1 MRLAGDYSWSEWRSY
16 RDPPCHAD
24 VMTWRYCQHYWPF
37 VRGIHEYFCACA
49 QSMRDDV
56 SLKRRLSSAGRIH
69 KMITWIRRN
78 SQRASTWNTQN
89 SKCFFIA
96 SIIIN
101 KLLNKQ
107 SSCMWFQTPWPS
119 HHCNGDHKALS
130 HHDKTNP
137 SVTKIHRVVD
147 LPICLVHCF
156 YNEVMCVAKYYA
168 YRTHSHREISI
179 AVMDGL
185 ASIWHHGI
193 CKHHGGDYHTLY
205 IAVPDH
211 DDVDRSTF
219 IRSAPA

>member
-1 MRLAGDYSWSEWRSY
+1 MIWMTKLQGSAMSCWRHDVEILSALLAFCQGNPWIFLCMRPINERRRFIETSSLISWAH
-16 RDPPCHAD
+16 P
-24 VMTWRYCQHYWPF
+24 Q
-37 VRGIHEYFCACA
+37 
-49 QSMRDDV
+49 
-56 SLKRRLSSAGRIH
+56 
-69 KMITWIRRN
+69 MITWIRRN

-185 ASIWHHGI
+185 APIWHHGI
-193 CKHHGGDYHTLY
+193 CKHHGWDYHTLY